1 MVNNQRKSFTATYA
15 ISRDTWTVL
24 LTQEFKVH
32 LGGQPGGSVSPKG
45 VGGVAT
51 LRADVVAHVLDH
63 TQDLVGVGSG
73 RGHQENGGRSLTG
86 VWRSLNI

>member
-1 MVNNQRKSFTATYA
+1 MVSPEIHRQSW
-15 ISRDTWTVL
+15 I
-24 LTQEFKVH
+24 TQEFKVH
-32 LGGQPGGSVSPKG
+32 LGGQPGSSVSPKG

-63 TQDLVGVGSG
+63 TQDLGGVGNG
-73 RGHQENGGRSLTG
+73 QGHQESGGRSLTG